1 VPSAPSPHAAE
12 TEPIP
17 RVGPGAPDDTKEL
30 PAVAEPAAV
39 EPAAVEPAATEPV
52 DVEPAVTE
60 PVAERVAEPV
70 AVEPAA
76 EPPTAPAPAD
86 SARVRP
92 PAARGRAPRRR
103 RQVAVLAGLAA
114 LAVVAGAVAGTVVAG
129 RNDDRPASSR
139 STRAS
144 DVGIDASVSSVD
156 PSGGSGFE
164 RTGDGW
170 RTQTYRTATFGN
182 LKPGVGLLLDLG
194 TAREVS
200 TVTFDAGS
208 SGATV
213 GLRASEAPMT
223 SGADLDPVG
232 RDARATGRTALDG
245 SAAGA
250 HRYWLVWV
258 AELGPR
264 GGGYGATFGDPVV
277 TGPAAG

>member
-1 VPSAPSPHAAE
+1 
-12 TEPIP
+12 
-17 RVGPGAPDDTKEL
+17 
-30 PAVAEPAAV
+30 
-39 EPAAVEPAATEPV
+39 
-52 DVEPAVTE
+52 
-60 PVAERVAEPV
+60 
-70 AVEPAA
+70 
-76 EPPTAPAPAD
+76 
-86 SARVRP
+86 
-92 PAARGRAPRRR
+92 R

-144 DVGIDASVSSVD
+144 DVRIDASVSSVD

-213 GLRASEAPMT
+213 GLRASDAPMT

-264 GGGYGATFGDPVV
+264 GGGYGATFGDPAVM
-277 TGPAAG
+277 GPATG

>member
-30 PAVAEPAAV
+30 PAVTEPAAV
-39 EPAAVEPAATEPV
+39 EPAAPEPA
-52 DVEPAVTE
+52 
-60 PVAERVAEPV
+60 AEPV

-76 EPPTAPAPAD
+76 ELPTAPDPAD
-86 SARVRP
+86 PARDRL

-144 DVGIDASVSSVD
+144 GVRIDASVSSVD

-213 GLRASEAPMT
+213 GLRASDAPMT